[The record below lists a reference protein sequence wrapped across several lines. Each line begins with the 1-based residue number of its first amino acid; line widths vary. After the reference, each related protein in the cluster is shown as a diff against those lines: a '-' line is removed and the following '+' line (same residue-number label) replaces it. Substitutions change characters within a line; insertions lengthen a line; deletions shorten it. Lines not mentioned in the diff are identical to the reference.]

1 MVRLRRRV
9 LFLLFAAEVAG
20 ISVSF
25 RDQHVANVFS
35 ALKEVNVIVTN
46 NSKWNI
52 MEFN

>member
-1 MVRLRRRV
+1 MVRLWRREW
-9 LFLLFAAEVAG
+9 FLLIVAEVLE

-35 ALKEVNVIVTN
+35 ALKEVNAIVKN

-52 MEFN
+52 MDFN